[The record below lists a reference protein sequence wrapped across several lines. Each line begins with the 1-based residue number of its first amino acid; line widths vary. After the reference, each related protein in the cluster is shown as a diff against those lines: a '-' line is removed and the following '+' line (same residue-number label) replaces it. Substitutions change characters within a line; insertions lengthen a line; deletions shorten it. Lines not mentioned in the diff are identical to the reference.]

1 MKTKS
6 LNTLLKH
13 KFFLYGMI
21 ALSILQLV
29 NFYRARSFSCLG
41 TFGVA
46 YYLGCM
52 LTRNKAL
59 CLLFAILVSTVV
71 MGCEG
76 RFVTFMEGMEPNDPC
91 TAVQGDDLNDNTV
104 CEGVMSSDNQNAC
117 VYTAAVGNEGEEGY
131 TAASC
136 AAPQPAA
143 PQCGSYTTEA
153 DCASPCSW
161 DSATSQCNDPTPS
174 PI

>member
-21 ALSILQLV
+21 ALSLLQLV
-29 NFYRARSFSCLG
+29 NFYRARSFACLG

-52 LTRNKAL
+52 MTKNKAL
-59 CLLFAILVSTVV
+59 CLLFAILVSTFI

-76 RFVTFMEGMEPNDPC
+76 RFVTFYEGMSHGDHGGGGSCEDHAGDEAACSAHPDCEYQPGDPDGDPP
-91 TAVQGDDLNDNTV
+91 VQP
-104 CEGVMSSDNQNAC
+104 SC
-117 VYTAAVGNEGEEGY
+117 VSTAA
-131 TAASC
+131 
-136 AAPQPAA
+136 PAQA
-143 PQCGSYTTEA
+143 CTDYTTAE
-153 DCASPCSW
+153 DCTSPCNW
-161 DSATSQCNDPTPS
+161 SAESNTCQDPAPS
-174 PI
+174 PP